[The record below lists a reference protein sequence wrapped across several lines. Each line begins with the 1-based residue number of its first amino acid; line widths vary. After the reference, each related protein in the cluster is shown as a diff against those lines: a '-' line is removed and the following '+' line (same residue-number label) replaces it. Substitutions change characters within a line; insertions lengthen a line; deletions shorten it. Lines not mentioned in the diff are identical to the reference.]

1 MGVASMPVRSPYRKT
16 LKVAAAFL
24 VFAPGS
30 GICSTEPP
38 HSSGAP
44 ATPSPTTTAPSPTGA
59 APAPAATEA
68 SAAGA
73 PRAGSAAGA
82 GNAATEL
89 PTFRFGLWEY
99 RRTIVRAGA
108 AKPQVSTVKKCVDP
122 GADMREKMES
132 LKTKGCQF
140 APLKRSGERYISS
153 WVCQTPT
160 GAMRFRDV
168 LLVKDPDSYAD
179 LSETHTAQHVTQ
191 QKIEGKRVGECPG
204 MGSGAPPTPAKKSP
218 PRRP

>member
-1 MGVASMPVRSPYRKT
+1 MPVRSPRKT

-24 VFAPGS
+24 VFAPGTA
-30 GICSTEPP
+30 ICSAEPP
-38 HSSGAP
+38 PSSGSPA
-44 ATPSPTTTAPSPTGA
+44 ATPSPTATAPSPTGA
-59 APAPAATEA
+59 ATD
-68 SAAGA
+68 
-73 PRAGSAAGA
+73 A
-82 GNAATEL
+82 GNAAIEL

-122 GADMREKMES
+122 GTDMREKMES
-132 LKTKGCQF
+132 LKKKGCQF
-140 APLKRSGERYISS
+140 APLKRSSERYISS
-153 WVCQTPT
+153 WVCQTPA
-160 GAMRFRDV
+160 GAMRFRDM
-168 LLVKDPDSYAD
+168 LLVNGPDTYED
-179 LSETHTAQHVTQ
+179 VSETHTAQHVTQ

>member
-1 MGVASMPVRSPYRKT
+1 MPVRSPYRKT
-16 LKVAAAFL
+16 LTVAAAFL

-30 GICSTEPP
+30 GLCSTEPP
-38 HSSGAP
+38 PSSGAP
-44 ATPSPTTTAPSPTGA
+44 GTSSPTATAPSPTGA

-99 RRTIVRAGA
+99 RRTVVRAGA
-108 AKPQVSTVKKCVDP
+108 TKPQVSTVKKCVDP

-132 LKTKGCQF
+132 LKKKGCQF
-140 APLKRSGERYISS
+140 APLRHNGDRYISS

-168 LLVKDPDSYAD
+168 LLVKDPDSYED
-179 LSETHTAQHVTQ
+179 VSETHTRQHVSQ
-191 QKIEGKRVGECPG
+191 QKIEAVRVGECPG
-204 MGSGAPPTPAKKSP
+204 MGSGAPLTPTPKP
-218 PRRP
+218 PRRHP